1 VVFRT
6 FYVAKCTYVGI
17 FDALGLGALVRGFF
31 LEFRHILRK
40 ILILLTLSFLN
51 GHYIFAYDGVM
62 SA

>member
-1 VVFRT
+1 MLW
-6 FYVAKCTYVGI
+6 
-17 FDALGLGALVRGFF
+17 DLGLWCVDSF
-31 LEFRHILRK
+31 LSSDIFLRK